1 MTIAYA
7 QGCPWSRKSD
17 CGSSLSNRTREL
29 LLEERAMS
37 HVIEKSQ
44 GLYLEDL
51 HVGQRFASGTHH
63 MDEAKIKE
71 FAREFDPQPFHLD
84 DAAARPSVF
93 GGLAASGWH
102 TAAVAMRLLVDGG
115 LPLGNGIIGM
125 GGDLAWPK
133 PTRPGDTLHVES
145 EILEILP
152 SRSKPNQAIVKVRST
167 TLNQHGE
174 PVHSFTSKCLVFK
187 RPQSA

>member
-1 MTIAYA
+1 
-7 QGCPWSRKSD
+7 
-17 CGSSLSNRTREL
+17 
-29 LLEERAMS
+29 MS
-37 HVIEKSQ
+37 QVIEKSQ

-51 HVGQRFASGTHH
+51 HVGQRFVSGTHH

-84 DAAARPSVF
+84 DAAARASVF

-187 RPQSA
+187 PPQSA